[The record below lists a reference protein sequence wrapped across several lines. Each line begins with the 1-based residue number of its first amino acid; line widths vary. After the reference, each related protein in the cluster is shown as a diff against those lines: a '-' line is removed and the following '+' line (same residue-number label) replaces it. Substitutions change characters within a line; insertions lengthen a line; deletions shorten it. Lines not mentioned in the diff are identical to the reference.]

1 MVHTCNWWRCLEA
14 CTHRQTHTHVRTRWH
29 AHTCSNL
36 GHVFAK
42 IYFIVCSPAKS
53 RLYKL
58 PAIILRQ
65 SQYTFYIHTLAPTHT
80 HTHTHT
86 RHTHTGINSILFYL
100 IFSSCPGACAAD
112 SRWFKSQL
120 DFCITCSRFLSSPH
134 FLFSPFPSTSQ
145 WTYALGTVSL
155 PLPKWF
161 HNSHWKLL
169 KTFSIRARTKAFTK
183 RMRATKVAR
192 ATATTTTT
200 EQLQLFGCVPHIPFE
215 LPQLPHT
222 PFKWCGKWFKVKPFV
237 HCITIRRGSP

>member
-1 MVHTCNWWRCLEA
+1 MTVLRSMHTYTQTDTHIHTCAHGDMHTRAAIWGMCLPKYISLSA
-14 CTHRQTHTHVRTRWH
+14 VGSTNCQPLFCAKVNIHSIYTHWH
-29 AHTCSNL
+29 
-36 GHVFAK
+36 
-42 IYFIVCSPAKS
+42 
-53 RLYKL
+53 R
-58 PAIILRQ
+58 
-65 SQYTFYIHTLAPTHT
+65 

-200 EQLQLFGCVPHIPFE
+200 EQLQLFGYVPHIPFE

-222 PFKWCGKWFKVKPFV
+222 PFKWCGKWFKVKPLV